1 MCEFVSISDWF
12 ALFLLKII
20 RMLFVLPICF
30 VTCSKLVFSFNS
42 LCSCFTIFSFL
53 LSRLILVCYLLA
65 GLLVFFTSLDSLK
78 HSSLFNCISNR
89 CGCLS
94 SFHRWFIAFVFF
106 VYFFVQSHQHNVFVF
121 IFRLSFFSCFF
132 VRLTLKNIAL
142 LQMRSL
148 SRTHSLTY
156 SVSLSSSFNCFGER
170 AHSRTHSRSNKVWL
184 CQCGCVSLCLIVTCL
199 ILTHAP
205 LAHAH

>member
-121 IFRLSFFSCFF
+121 IFRLSFFFLFF
-132 VRLTLKNIAL
+132 FCSPNTKKHSAL
-142 LQMRSL
+142 ANAL
-148 SRTHSLTY
+148 
-156 SVSLSSSFNCFGER
+156 
-170 AHSRTHSRSNKVWL
+170 A
-184 CQCGCVSLCLIVTCL
+184 
-199 ILTHAP
+199 LTHTLTHIFGIAFFI
-205 LAHAH
+205 L